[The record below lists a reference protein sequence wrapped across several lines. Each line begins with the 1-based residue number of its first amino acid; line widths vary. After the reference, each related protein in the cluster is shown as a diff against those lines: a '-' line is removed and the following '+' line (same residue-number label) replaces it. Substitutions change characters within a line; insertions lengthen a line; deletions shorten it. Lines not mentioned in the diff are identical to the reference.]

1 MDASARRIKIN
12 NTSTLTGIFTSNV
25 RGFGFVTVDG
35 MDEDLFIPEGR
46 TGGAMYSDVVEVRL
60 LPGFRRASSGRKRTE
75 AEVVR
80 IVERGLKTV
89 VGTYQKNKG
98 FGFVIPDNTKIPYDF
113 HVAQKDS
120 MGAVDGHKVVLEL
133 TDYGRGG
140 GHPEGKII
148 EILGHKDDP
157 GVDILSI
164 IKAYNLPTDFPE
176 DVRQEIRSIPR
187 KVTSIPKGRENLRKT
202 LMVTIDGESAKDLDD
217 AVSLT
222 QERSGI
228 WHLGVHI
235 ADVAEYVREG
245 SPLDQ
250 EALKRGTSI
259 YLADR
264 VIPMLPHELSNG
276 ICSLNQGE
284 DRNALSVLMTFDREG
299 RMIEH
304 RIVESVIRV
313 DARLSYNGVMRLLED
328 GDEEEILQ
336 ALEKQGI
343 FRRKTRTMA
352 IARMLRRM
360 KRFSAILRNQRNARG
375 SIDFDFPEAEV
386 TLDENGHPIRI
397 EPHDHNTAT
406 DMIEDFMVIANET
419 VAEHFCRENIPFLYR
434 SHETPDPDRVK
445 ELQDYIGI
453 YGYRL
458 TTQDGKVTPGEVR
471 RLLQAM
477 RGKKEEPML
486 SRLTLRSMQ
495 RAHYTTDCLGHF
507 GLAAAYYCHFT
518 SPIRRYPDLQI
529 HRIIKESLHGEL
541 NGTRKEHYLEI
552 LPEVAVSA
560 SNLER
565 RADEAERE
573 TVKLKKAEYMLE
585 RLGNE
590 YDGVIS
596 GVTGWGIYVE
606 LPDTVEGLVRI
617 SSMADDFYDFNV
629 KRYALIGERTHR
641 VYELG
646 QPVRVLVSAADPLT
660 RTVDFVLA
668 DNHFRLDSV
677 LSSASDTA
685 PVRSTGQE
693 KKKSK
698 APGRNRAGHAGYS
711 GAQSGSASK
720 DKSGRKQEKGARGAE
735 RKRRHGK
742 RSRKAHRK

>member
-1 MDASARRIKIN
+1 
-12 NTSTLTGIFTSNV
+12 
-25 RGFGFVTVDG
+25 

-46 TGGAMYSDVVEVRL
+46 TGGAMYSDTVEVRL
-60 LPGFRRASSGRKRTE
+60 LPGFRRNSSGQKRTE
-75 AEVVR
+75 AEVIR
-80 IVERGLKTV
+80 IVERGLKKV

-98 FGFVIPDNTKIPYDF
+98 FGFVIPDNTKIPYDI
-113 HVAQKDS
+113 HVTTANS
-120 MGAVDGHKVVLEL
+120 MGAVDGHKVVVEL

-164 IKAYNLPTDFPE
+164 IKAYDLPTDFPE
-176 DVRQEIRSIPR
+176 EVRQEVRNVPQEVRSIQ
-187 KVTSIPKGRENLRKT
+187 KGRENLRKM
-202 LMVTIDGESAKDLDD
+202 LMVTIDGETAKDLDD

-222 QERSGI
+222 QERNGT

-245 SPLDQ
+245 SPLDK
-250 EALKRGTSI
+250 EALKRGTSV

-313 DARLSYNGVMRLLED
+313 DARLSYNGVMRLLDD
-328 GDEEEILQ
+328 GDEGEILE
-336 ALEKQGI
+336 ALQKQGI
-343 FRRKTRTMA
+343 LRRKTRTMA

-360 KRFSAILRNQRNARG
+360 KRFSAILRRRRNARG
-375 SIDFDFPEAEV
+375 SIDFDFPEAQI
-386 TLDENGHPIRI
+386 TLDENGRPIRI
-397 EPHDHNTAT
+397 EPHEHNTAT
-406 DMIEDFMVIANET
+406 DMIEDFMVVANET
-419 VAEHFCRENIPFLYR
+419 VAKHFCLQNIPFLYR

-445 ELQDYIGI
+445 ELQDYIGV

-458 TTQDGKVTPGEVR
+458 KTECGKVTPREIR
-471 RLLQAM
+471 RLLEAM
-477 RGKKEEPML
+477 KGKKEEPML

-495 RAHYTTDCLGHF
+495 RAVYTTDCLGHF
-507 GLAAAYYCHFT
+507 GLAAKYYCHFT

-541 NGTRKEHYLEI
+541 SGARKEHYRAI
-552 LPEVAVSA
+552 LPEVAA
-560 SNLER
+560 RTSNLER

-606 LPDTVEGLVRI
+606 LPDTIEGLVRI

-629 KRYALIGERTHR
+629 KKYALVGERKGRTY
-641 VYELG
+641 VLG
-646 QPVRVLVSAADPLT
+646 QKVRVLVSGADT
-660 RTVDFVLA
+660 QARTVDFVLA
-668 DNHFRLDSV
+668 DNYVPSSRTHLSQSGTKQGTDDGRAADA
-677 LSSASDTA
+677 SSA
-685 PVRSTGQE
+685 TGSG
-693 KKKSK
+693 KGRHRPSGRKSGLK
-698 APGRNRAGHAGYS
+698 SEGKS
-711 GAQSGSASK
+711 
-720 DKSGRKQEKGARGAE
+720 KSGRRQTAGARSAE
-735 RKRRHGK
+735 RKTRHGK
-742 RSRKAHRK
+742 RNRKAHRK